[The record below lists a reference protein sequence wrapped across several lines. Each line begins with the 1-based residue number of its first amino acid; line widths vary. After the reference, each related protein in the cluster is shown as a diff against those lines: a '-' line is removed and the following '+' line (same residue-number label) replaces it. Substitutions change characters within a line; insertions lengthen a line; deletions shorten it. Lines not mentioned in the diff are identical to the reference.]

1 LNSPELDA
9 FLKYKAEKLNSLSDI
24 ESKRLDDLKNARETI
39 FKYALPSSIIDGI
52 GGAIGTAITGNFLIL
67 IPVLFIMIIIYT
79 LAKDLD
85 LQKYVERQEI
95 MKFTEDSLY
104 EISLQ
109 EISLRE

>member
-1 LNSPELDA
+1 MN
-9 FLKYKAEKLNSLSDI
+9 KLSSLSVI

-39 FKYALPSSIIDGI
+39 FKYALPSSIIDGV
-52 GGAIGTAITGNFLIL
+52 GGAIATAITGNFLII
-67 IPVLFIMIIIYT
+67 IPVVFIMFIIYT

-95 MKFTEDSLY
+95 MKFTEDSIY
-104 EISLQ
+104 EITLQ